1 MIDLGNKHLNEQKMV
16 PLVARFKKYLS
27 FIWSPLFFY
36 YWGRILFNIK
46 YTKLFIK
53 SMFLMLLFWS
63 TDKLRKLGQ
72 QTITAERAI
81 WIFSCS
87 LIPAENCLKICHC
100 FGQSPSCN
108 KKYPRLP
115 LKLRSI
121 KKVNPLDYPWQNQI
135 MKTVHSETG
144 KSIRAYAELFI
155 QNRALF

>member
-1 MIDLGNKHLNEQKMV
+1 MNKKWSLWLHDLKNI
-16 PLVARFKKYLS
+16 YL
-27 FIWSPLFFY
+27 LYEAHFFFLLLGTY
-36 YWGRILFNIK
+36 FILFYIK

-81 WIFSCS
+81 WICSCS
-87 LIPAENCLKICHC
+87 LIPAENCLKICRLFWTISFLH
-100 FGQSPSCN
+100 

-155 QNRALF
+155 QSPALF